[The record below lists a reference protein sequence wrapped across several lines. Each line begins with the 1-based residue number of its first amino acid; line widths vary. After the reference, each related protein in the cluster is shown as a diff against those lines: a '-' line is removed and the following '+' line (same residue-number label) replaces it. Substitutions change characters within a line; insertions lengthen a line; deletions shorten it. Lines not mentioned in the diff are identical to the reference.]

1 MAVDLTT
8 TRFSMMMPMLV
19 QGLLYAISVC
29 DGANYTDLQRLHDS
43 LLTYYRPNLRP
54 VNDSSRT
61 VLVNMDIA
69 VFNIVTLDLT
79 SESLV
84 TWLELVVTWTD
95 ERLTWNADQYTDV
108 RAINFPRRK
117 LWVSDVHVLN
127 AHRSEDILGDAD
139 NTLQVY
145 PDGKVQ
151 WFIDLETRT
160 PCPVS
165 LTRFPFDKH
174 TCSVT
179 LTTAYHGEVDVN
191 ISDVT
196 FTDEKA
202 IKTGEWMLTTSSAKR
217 VTLGEHRPK
226 SGVTV
231 SLTLRRHGGYY
242 IFCLILPLFIVAVVN
257 PCVILVRSNSG
268 EKTST
273 AVTLF
278 LSFTIFITLLAD
290 LLPQSSRG
298 IPVFTVLVYMQFL
311 FSSGIVAYCIV
322 SQRLS
327 QRYKHNRLTRILALV
342 LLKTG
347 RKKAVQPATTTGAG
361 DGGSE
366 RDPEE
371 FTDFLQLADKLDSV
385 VFCVC
390 TADAILVMNFTLL
403 SLLVT

>member
-1 MAVDLTT
+1 
-8 TRFSMMMPMLV
+8 
-19 QGLLYAISVC
+19 
-29 DGANYTDLQRLHDS
+29 
-43 LLTYYRPNLRP
+43 
-54 VNDSSRT
+54 
-61 VLVNMDIA
+61 
-69 VFNIVTLDLT
+69 
-79 SESLV
+79 
-84 TWLELVVTWTD
+84 
-95 ERLTWNADQYTDV
+95 
-108 RAINFPRRK
+108 
-117 LWVSDVHVLN
+117 
-127 AHRSEDILGDAD
+127 
-139 NTLQVY
+139 
-145 PDGKVQ
+145 
-151 WFIDLETRT
+151 
-160 PCPVS
+160 
-165 LTRFPFDKH
+165 
-174 TCSVT
+174 
-179 LTTAYHGEVDVN
+179 
-191 ISDVT
+191 
-196 FTDEKA
+196 
-202 IKTGEWMLTTSSAKR
+202 MLTTSSAKR

-242 IFCLILPLFIVAVVN
+242 IFSLILPLFIVAGAN
-257 PCVILVRSNSG
+257 PCVILVKSNSG

-298 IPVFTVLVYMQFL
+298 IPVFIVLVYMQFL

-327 QRYKHNRLTRILALV
+327 QRDKHNGLTRILALV

-347 RKKAVQPATTTGAG
+347 RKKAVQPSTTTDAG

-371 FTDFLQLADKLDSV
+371 FTDFPQLADKLDSV
-385 VFCVC
+385 VFYVC